1 MQIHSPG
8 VSRMQLGYSFTPL
21 RRHRRSQP
29 RPSRQRR
36 HKSWA
41 YRDHGR
47 ASSSS
52 SSSSRLVMLQGLLPP
67 ALAARASGMRGVKG
81 RGLLTLLLFVLRD
94 RLMILG
100 RSRAAFLLPFAFFF
114 FVVTGL
120 ISGFLDRS
128 NVLQVQIFSL
138 ARQPAI
144 SFVKVAAVG
153 AKGLGPSRAV
163 SDCPDAR
170 TPRTAVR
177 TSP

>member
-8 VSRMQLGYSFTPL
+8 VPRMHLRYSFTPL

-41 YRDHGR
+41 YRNHGG
-47 ASSSS
+47 SSSI
-52 SSSSRLVMLQGLLPP
+52 SSSRLVMPQELLSP
-67 ALAARASGMRGVKG
+67 ALAARASGMRGIRG
-81 RGLLTLLLFVLRD
+81 RGFLTLLLFVLRD

-100 RSRAAFLLPFAFFF
+100 RGRAFFLLPFTFFF

-153 AKGLGPSRAV
+153 AKGLRKDFMLDFIMLFGSQQNLL
-163 SDCPDAR
+163 
-170 TPRTAVR
+170 
-177 TSP
+177 